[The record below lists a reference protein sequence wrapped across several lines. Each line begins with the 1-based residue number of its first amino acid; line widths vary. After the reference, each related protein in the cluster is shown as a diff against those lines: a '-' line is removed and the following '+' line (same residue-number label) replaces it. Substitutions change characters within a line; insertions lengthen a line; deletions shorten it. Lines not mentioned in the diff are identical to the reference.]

1 MSSERTSLAAAVERM
16 EALTAELGEPSLD
29 LDRRRE
35 LADEALALSAE
46 ISERL
51 PRIIREIEDAAGG
64 QRTSAPPSVG
74 ENSE

>member
-16 EALTAELGEPSLD
+16 EALTAELREPTLD

-35 LADEALALSAE
+35 LAEEALALSAE

-64 QRTSAPPSVG
+64 QRSPASPPAG
-74 ENSE
+74 ENG